1 MLEEKLKKI
10 DGYFI
15 SLSKKGDYNGLEV
28 SFPANWEI
36 KEFED
41 LEGDKLIETHLQGDG
56 SVIFIGNENV
66 SLIELVEFVDL
77 TAITNRENETKE
89 LLLDNKIKELR
100 EIFKTKRLSE
110 LENIKFIFA
119 TTDVD
124 TSKSISTAVG
134 NITDKTDVND
144 IKKMVKA
151 TSLKNVSKKN
161 KGGKQ

>member
-10 DGYFI
+10 DEYFI

-28 SFPANWEI
+28 SFPNYWEI

-41 LEGDKLIETHLQGDG
+41 LDADKLIETHLQGDG

-66 SLIELVEFVDL
+66 SLIELVEFVDS
-77 TAITNRENETKE
+77 TAITNRENEAKE

-110 LENIKFIFA
+110 LENIKFVFN

-124 TSKSISTAVG
+124 TSKSINTAVG
-134 NITDKTDVND
+134 NTTDKKDVKD
-144 IKKMVKA
+144 IKKMVKV
-151 TSLKNVSKKN
+151 TNLKNTGKKN
-161 KGGKQ
+161 KENK

>member
-10 DGYFI
+10 DEYFI

-100 EIFKTKRLSE
+100 EIFKVKRLSE

-119 TTDVD
+119 TTNVD
-124 TSKSISTAVG
+124 ASKSISTAVG
-134 NITDKTDVND
+134 NITDKTDVKD
-144 IKKMVKA
+144 IKKMVKV
-151 TSLKNVSKKN
+151 TSSKNVSKKN